1 MCGISGFLYLSGTL
15 PNAEEAGATLG
26 RMTRVL
32 AHRGPDGEGLW
43 LDPEAGIG
51 LGHRRLAI
59 RDCSMA
65 GAQPMRSHDGRY
77 VIAYNGEIYNAEE
90 LRREVEAAAAGPVP
104 WRGRSDTEV
113 FLEACAVLGV
123 RRALELSIGM
133 FAFALWDAG
142 ERTLTLGRDR
152 FGVKPLYWAVCGD
165 LFLFGSELKALHQH
179 PGFHPHIDRHM
190 LAAFFRRGY
199 LPPPLTLFSGV
210 RQLRPG
216 HLLRVSPGGDP
227 QEEEWWSA
235 RKVALAGIADRV
247 QNHREALEELHA
259 LLRDAVSRRLVSDVP
274 IGAFLSGGIDSSL
287 VVALMQEVSPTAVRT
302 YSIGFEQ
309 AEFDEVPYARA
320 VAKALGTSHTEMYV
334 GSAEAIRLIPQ
345 LPEIY
350 DGPFADSSQIPT
362 FFVSQLAR
370 RDVTVALSGDGG
382 DELFG
387 GYFQATS
394 IRIPHDPRR
403 LFSRSQLYQR
413 AHFNHW
419 QGITV
424 VPGGRTPSGYFVE
437 GLGDAMLP
445 DDGELTQVIDTEH
458 YLPGD
463 ILTKVDRASMAVSL
477 EVRPPLLDHRVYA
490 LAWRMPPDLRRA
502 CGKGKW
508 PLRHLLDSYVSPVL
522 TERPKKGFACPL
534 LPWLQGPL
542 REWADALLAPERLR
556 REGWL
561 NAEAVIKIW
570 KKTLAG
576 EIRVDHIWSALMF
589 QAWLEHGGSTGNQ
602 P

>member
-15 PNAEEAGATLG
+15 PNADEAGAILE

-43 LDPEAGIG
+43 LDAEAGIA

-77 VIAYNGEIYNAEE
+77 MIAYNGEIYNAEE
-90 LRREVEAAAAGPVP
+90 LRREVEAVAAQPVP

-133 FAFALWDAG
+133 FAFALWDAR
-142 ERTLTLGRDR
+142 ERVLTLGRDR
-152 FGVKPLYWAVCGD
+152 FGVKPLYWALLGD
-165 LFLFGSELKALHQH
+165 LFLFGSELKALHQY
-179 PGFHPHIDRHM
+179 PDFHPDIDRNM

-210 RQLRPG
+210 HQLRPG
-216 HLLRVSPGGDP
+216 HLLRVSAGTAP

-247 QNHREALEELHA
+247 QNHRDALEELHA

-274 IGAFLSGGIDSSL
+274 VGAFLSGGIDSSL
-287 VVALMQEVSPTAVRT
+287 VVALMQEASPAPVRT

-309 AEFDEVPYARA
+309 AEFDEAPYARA
-320 VAKALGTSHTEMYV
+320 IAEALGTQHTELYV
-334 GSAEAIRLIPQ
+334 RGEDAIRLVPQ
-345 LPEIY
+345 LPAIY
-350 DGPFADSSQIPT
+350 DSPFADSSEIPT
-362 FFVSQLAR
+362 FFLSRLAR

-387 GYFQATS
+387 GYSQVRTT
-394 IRIPHDPRR
+394 IPYRPGM
-403 LFSRSQLYQR
+403 LLSRSLRYQR
-413 AHFNHW
+413 AHFGRW
-419 QGITV
+419 MGIDV
-424 VPGGRTPSGYFVE
+424 VPGGRTPARYFVE
-437 GLGDAMLP
+437 GLADSMFA
-445 DDGELTQVIDTEH
+445 DDGELTQIIDTEH
-458 YLPGD
+458 YLAGD

-477 EVRPPLLDHRVYA
+477 EVRPPLLDHRIYA

-522 TERPKKGFACPL
+522 TDRPKQGFGSPL
-534 LPWLQGPL
+534 LLWLRGPL
-542 REWADALLAPERLR
+542 REWAESLLEPDRLR

-561 NAEAVIKIW
+561 NADAVADAWQKA
-570 KKTLAG
+570 LAG
-576 EIRVDHIWSALMF
+576 KLQVDHIWAALMF
-589 QAWLEHGGSTGNQ
+589 QSWLEYAHSSWRK

>member
-1 MCGISGFLYLSGTL
+1 MCGISGFLYLSGIL
-15 PNAEEAGATLG
+15 PNADGAGAILQ

-43 LDPEAGIG
+43 LDAEAGIA

-77 VIAYNGEIYNAEE
+77 MFAYNGEIYNAEE
-90 LRREVEAAAAGPVP
+90 LRREVEAAAGPIP

-133 FAFALWDAG
+133 FAFALWDAR
-142 ERTLTLGRDR
+142 ERVLTLGRDR
-152 FGVKPLYWAVCGD
+152 FGVKPLYWALLGD

-179 PGFHPHIDRHM
+179 PDFHPDIDRNM
-190 LAAFFRRGY
+190 LAAFFRSGY

-216 HLLRVSPGGDP
+216 HLLRVSAGTAP
-227 QEEEWWSA
+227 EEDEWWSA
-235 RKVALAGIADRV
+235 RKVALAGIDDRV

-259 LLRDAVSRRLVSDVP
+259 LLRDAVSRRLISDVP

-287 VVALMQEVSPTAVRT
+287 VVALMQEASPAPVRT

-309 AEFDEVPYARA
+309 AEFDEAPYARA
-320 VAKALGTSHTEMYV
+320 VAEALGTHHTELYV
-334 GSAEAIRLIPQ
+334 RGEDAVQLIPQ
-345 LPEIY
+345 LPAIY
-350 DGPFADSSQIPT
+350 DSPFSDSSEIPT
-362 FFVSQLAR
+362 FFLSRLAR

-387 GYFQATS
+387 GYSQVRTT
-394 IRIPHDPRR
+394 IPYRPGM
-403 LFSRSQLYQR
+403 LLSRSLRYQR
-413 AHFNHW
+413 AHFGRW
-419 QGITV
+419 MGIDV
-424 VPGGRTPSGYFVE
+424 VPGGRTPTRYFVE
-437 GLGDAMLP
+437 GLADSMFT
-445 DDGELTQVIDTEH
+445 DDGELTQIIDTEH
-458 YLPGD
+458 YLAGD

-477 EVRPPLLDHRVYA
+477 EVRPPLLDHRIYA

-522 TERPKKGFACPL
+522 TDRPKKGFGCPL
-534 LPWLQGPL
+534 LLWLRGPL
-542 REWADALLAPERLR
+542 REWAESLLDPDRLR

-561 NAEAVIKIW
+561 NADAVSGMW
-570 KKTLAG
+570 QRTLAG
-576 EIRVDHIWSALMF
+576 KGYVEMIWSALMF
-589 QAWLEHGGSTGNQ
+589 QSWLESRQLAQHPTR
-602 P
+602 

>member
-1 MCGISGFLYLSGTL
+1 MCGISGFLYLSGML
-15 PNAEEAGATLG
+15 PNAERAGVILG

-43 LDPEAGIG
+43 LDPEAGIA

-65 GAQPMRSHDGRY
+65 GAQPMRSHNGRY
-77 VIAYNGEIYNAEE
+77 MLAYNGELYNVGE
-90 LRREVEAAAAGPVP
+90 LRQEVEAAAGEPIP

-133 FAFALWDAG
+133 FAFALWDAR
-142 ERTLTLGRDR
+142 ERSLTLGRDR
-152 FGVKPLYWAVCGD
+152 FGIKPLYWALAGD
-165 LFLFGSELKALHQH
+165 LFLFGSELKALRQH
-179 PGFHPHIDRHM
+179 PDFRPDIDRHM
-190 LAAFFRRGY
+190 LAAFFRSGY

-216 HLLRVSPGGDP
+216 CLLRVSAGEPP
-227 QEEEWWSA
+227 QEEEWWNA

-287 VVALMQEVSPTAVRT
+287 VVALMQEASPTPVRT

-309 AEFDEVPYARA
+309 AEFDEAPYARA
-320 VAKALGTSHTEMYV
+320 VAQALGTSHTEMYV
-334 GSAEAIRLIPQ
+334 GSEEAVRLVPQ
-345 LPEIY
+345 LPGIY
-350 DGPFADSSQIPT
+350 DGPFSDSSQIPT
-362 FFVSQLAR
+362 FFISQLAR

-387 GYFQATS
+387 GYSQVRTT
-394 IRIPHDPRR
+394 IPCRPGM
-403 LFSRSQLYQR
+403 LLSRSQRYQR
-413 AHFNHW
+413 AHFGRW
-419 QGITV
+419 MCIDV
-424 VPGGRTPSGYFVE
+424 VPGGRTPARYFVE
-437 GLGDAMLP
+437 GLADSMFA
-445 DDGELTQVIDTEH
+445 DDGELTQIIDTEH

-477 EVRPPLLDHRVYA
+477 EVRPPLLDHRIYA

-502 CGKGKW
+502 CGEGKW
-508 PLRHLLDSYVSPVL
+508 PLRHLLDAYVPPML
-522 TERPKKGFACPL
+522 THRPKKGFKGPL
-534 LPWLQGPL
+534 LLWLQGPL
-542 REWADALLAPERLR
+542 REWADELLAPERLR

-561 NAEAVIKIW
+561 NADAVDMMW

-589 QAWLEHGGSTGNQ
+589 QAWLEYCDGSGQ
-602 P
+602 KL

>member
-15 PNAEEAGATLG
+15 PNEEEAGAILQ

-43 LDPEAGIG
+43 LEPDAGVA

-77 VIAYNGEIYNAEE
+77 VLAYNGEIYNAEE
-90 LRREVEAAAAGPVP
+90 LRREVEAAAGQLIP

-123 RRALELSIGM
+123 RRTLELSIGM
-133 FAFALWDAG
+133 FAFALWDAR

-152 FGVKPLYWAVCGD
+152 FGIKPLYWALFGD
-165 LFLFGSELKALHQH
+165 LFLFGSELKALYQH
-179 PGFHPHIDRHM
+179 PDFHPDIDRNM
-190 LAAFFRRGY
+190 LAAFFRSGY

-216 HLLRVSPGGDP
+216 HLLRVSAGTPP

-287 VVALMQEVSPTAVRT
+287 VVALMQEASPSPVRT

-309 AEFDEVPYARA
+309 AEFNEAPYAKA
-320 VAKALGTSHTEMYV
+320 IADALGTEHTELYV
-334 GSAEAIRLIPQ
+334 RGEDAIRLIPQ
-345 LPEIY
+345 LPKIY
-350 DGPFADSSQIPT
+350 DEPFADSSQIPT
-362 FFVSQLAR
+362 FFLSQLTR

-387 GYFQATS
+387 GYAQAGTT
-394 IRIPHDPRR
+394 IPPKPG
-403 LFSRSQLYQR
+403 LPLSRSMRYQR
-413 AHFNHW
+413 VCFGRW
-419 QGITV
+419 MGIDI
-424 VPGGRTPSGYFVE
+424 VPGGRAPSEYFVQ
-437 GLGDAMLP
+437 GLADDMFP
-445 DDGELTQVIDTEH
+445 DDGELTEIIDTEH
-458 YLPGD
+458 YLAGD

-477 EVRPPLLDHRVYA
+477 EVRPPLLDHRIYA

-522 TERPKKGFACPL
+522 TDRPKQGFSCPL
-534 LPWLQGPL
+534 LLWLRGPL
-542 REWADALLAPERLR
+542 REWAESLLAPDRLR

-561 NAEAVIKIW
+561 NADAVSRMW
-570 KKTLAG
+570 QRTLDGKAFV
-576 EIRVDHIWSALMF
+576 EMIWSVLMF
-589 QAWLEHGGSTGNQ
+589 QAWLESRQLAQHPTR
-602 P
+602 